1 MKRKNWIFIICISA
15 LILLIVGFSLMC
27 MEGRRDRE
35 PIVVEPGAEKLVAL
49 TFDDGPH
56 PLYTLRVLDVL
67 YEHQAPS
74 TFFISGKNILNNR
87 GLIEQM
93 VSDGH
98 ELGNHTYHHYDLTTL
113 TKDEIRLEIQR
124 TQEALEQVLPD
135 YSMLYMRPPFG
146 RYNHQVLM
154 ASHLPMILWDIDSYD
169 WAISDVDIIF
179 SVIMDNVQDGSIIVF
194 HDDNIATV
202 KALER
207 ILPELRQ
214 RGFQPVTLT
223 QLFESEN

>member
-1 MKRKNWIFIICISA
+1 MKRSNLIFIICVGVV
-15 LILLIVGFSLMC
+15 ILLITGSCLMC
-27 MEGRRDRE
+27 IEGRRNRE
-35 PIVVEPGAEKLVAL
+35 PIAVESSAEKYVAL

-74 TFFISGKNILNNR
+74 TFFISGKNISNNR
-87 GLIEQM
+87 RLVEQM

-98 ELGNHTYHHYDLTTL
+98 ELGNHTYHHYDLTIL
-113 TKDEIRLEIQR
+113 TKDEIKLEIQR
-124 TQEALEQVLPD
+124 TQEALAQILPD
-135 YSMLYMRPPFG
+135 YTMQYMRPPFG

-154 ASHLPMILWDIDSYD
+154 ASNLPMVLWDIDSFD
-169 WAISDVDIIF
+169 WAIRDVDAIF
-179 SVIMDNVQDGSIIVF
+179 HIVMDNVQDGSIIVF
-194 HDDNIATV
+194 HDDNMATV
-202 KALER
+202 EALER

-223 QLFESEN
+223 QLFERES